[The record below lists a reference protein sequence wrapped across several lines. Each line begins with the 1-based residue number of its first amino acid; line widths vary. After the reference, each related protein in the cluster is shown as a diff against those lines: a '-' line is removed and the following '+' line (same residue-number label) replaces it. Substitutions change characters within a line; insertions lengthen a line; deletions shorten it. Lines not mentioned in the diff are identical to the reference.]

1 MARPAARLGL
11 DCSCKGS
18 ATAFARMMLVHSRFI
33 CAAMLLWGM
42 SIQAKLSFCRRG
54 QKMFSGGLA

>member
-1 MARPAARLGL
+1 
-11 DCSCKGS
+11 
-18 ATAFARMMLVHSRFI
+18 MMLVHSRFI